1 MTATSDSQIDGRRAA
16 MLAVFS
22 NLSRYHREH
31 EKYYGEAPLRDAAA
45 LARTSRALKALAEQ
59 WSTAHPASTPVA
71 SPFAGASDLNS
82 EVAIETSGVLFM
94 ESGAEPAEIG
104 RIVRELETAAADAE
118 RPVRGSRARWRRR
131 GRWPRGCS
139 SSPSWPIFSQSA
151 TPSSPTT
158 GRTRR

>member
-45 LARTSRALKALAEQ
+45 LARTSRALKALAER

-104 RIVRELETAAADAE
+104 RIVRELTDTDRDTFSGTAA
-118 RPVRGSRARWRRR
+118 SYRARAAAHRGAQWRDLPANP
-131 GRWPRGCS
+131 G
-139 SSPSWPIFSQSA
+139 
-151 TPSSPTT
+151 
-158 GRTRR
+158 